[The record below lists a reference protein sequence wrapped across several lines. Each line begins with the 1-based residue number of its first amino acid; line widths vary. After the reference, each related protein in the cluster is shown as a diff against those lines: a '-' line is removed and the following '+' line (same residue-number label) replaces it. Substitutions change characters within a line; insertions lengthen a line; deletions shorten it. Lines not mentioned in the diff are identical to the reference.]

1 MKYLLIA
8 FLLLYAVPR
17 ASSETI
23 GIDVS
28 AWQETINWNKVAL
41 TNVKFALLRA
51 SVSRNVDK
59 YFEANYAGA
68 LAAGIPVVGVYYYSY
83 SMTPS
88 DCAADADFVIT
99 NLKGKKV
106 PIYFDMEEQKQ
117 ADLGRQK
124 VTDMMIAFTKR
135 CQSYGYECNIYSNKN
150 WYKNVFY
157 PDQLAAL
164 GCKFWIAA
172 YGLDDGTMNTKYKPN
187 VGEYIWQYTSKGKVD
202 GVPWNVDMNV
212 MYGTPSPTPTPTPTP
227 STVEKMVKI
236 IATSI
241 NRRSKPVLDSSNIV
255 GYYVNGQ
262 TVQVKGI
269 SSDGQF
275 YLDSA
280 GYYFTSNSQYVK
292 DLTGYVNCDALNV
305 RQNPNTSATVL
316 SLIYNGN
323 TVSIL
328 KEQNDWV
335 YVKLSSG
342 LTGWCA
348 KQYITYN

>member
-1 MKYLLIA
+1 
-8 FLLLYAVPR
+8 
-17 ASSETI
+17 
-23 GIDVS
+23 
-28 AWQETINWNKVAL
+28 
-41 TNVKFALLRA
+41 
-51 SVSRNVDK
+51 
-59 YFEANYAGA
+59 
-68 LAAGIPVVGVYYYSY
+68 
-83 SMTPS
+83 
-88 DCAADADFVIT
+88 
-99 NLKGKKV
+99 
-106 PIYFDMEEQKQ
+106 
-117 ADLGRQK
+117 
-124 VTDMMIAFTKR
+124 
-135 CQSYGYECNIYSNKN
+135 
-150 WYKNVFY
+150 
-157 PDQLAAL
+157 
-164 GCKFWIAA
+164 
-172 YGLDDGTMNTKYKPN
+172 
-187 VGEYIWQYTSKGKVD
+187 
-202 GVPWNVDMNV
+202 
-212 MYGTPSPTPTPTPTP
+212 
-227 STVEKMVKI
+227 MVKI